1 MDVTIYTRRDGKVE
15 EFTLEVWYLA
25 TVKEIKEE
33 IGKRKGVPVASM
45 QLFLGGTELMDAKNT
60 EDYSILQGSRIRLVY
75 YDE

>member
-33 IGKRKGVPVASM
+33 IGKRKDVPVASM
-45 QLFLGGTELMDAKNT
+45 QLFLGGTELMDTKNT

-75 YDE
+75 YDQ